1 MAKRESKKSVSLTDP
16 KPNADASGPITMNYK
31 AKKRS
36 TIKWFIAG
44 ALLLLMIFLGGGLL
58 FLDHFP
64 ALRHFT
70 LVEFLKQSFA
80 LKDTEGNTNLV
91 ASEKKVESEEEN
103 KEGSNKILTVS
114 NTKRDAQLA
123 AQLEQLSDKLYPLQ
137 QRVQKLEKDQK
148 EFDAHVS
155 SESLNRLPTD
165 EKQIKFHMPN
175 EPANS
180 DQSILIKM
188 QGIKSELNDLK
199 AQLQDKKLFVEGN
212 ERDISILRAR
222 KSIFETGASIDVP
235 TPKLLQMGVGQLA
248 NSIALGQDFSFQLAL
263 IEQLVGED
271 PKVAAIVEELRPIA
285 LRWVKSKN
293 FLKDN
298 FIEKIDRISIPTI
311 EEETI
316 FGELK
321 HQFKSLVKVKKLRG
335 IGLDTDKAILVD
347 AHEAVRKNNFKLAA
361 EKISS
366 LPNSIRMQMNDWLMI
381 VKDRVDAYRLLAKL
395 KQLTLVAS
403 RQKNN

>member
-1 MAKRESKKSVSLTDP
+1 M
-16 KPNADASGPITMNYK
+16 
-31 AKKRS
+31 
-36 TIKWFIAG
+36 
-44 ALLLLMIFLGGGLL
+44 
-58 FLDHFP
+58 
-64 ALRHFT
+64 
-70 LVEFLKQSFA
+70 
-80 LKDTEGNTNLV
+80 KDTEGNTNLI

-114 NTKRDAQLA
+114 NAKKDAQLA
-123 AQLEQLSDKLYPLQ
+123 AQLEQLSDKLYSLQ

-155 SESLNRLPTD
+155 SESLNRLSID
-165 EKQIKFHMPN
+165 EKQIKFHMRN
-175 EPANS
+175 EPVNS
-180 DQSILIKM
+180 DQSILIKI

-199 AQLQDKKLFVEGN
+199 AKLQDKKLFIEGN
-212 ERDISILRAR
+212 KRDISILRAK
-222 KSIFETGASIDVP
+222 KSVSEIGAAIDVP
-235 TPKLLQMGVGQLA
+235 TSKLVQMGVGQLA

-263 IEQLVGED
+263 IEQLFGED

-285 LRWVKSKN
+285 IRGVKSKN

-316 FGELK
+316 FAELK
-321 HQFKSLVKVKKLRG
+321 HQFKSLVKVKKLQG

-366 LPNSIRMQMNDWLMI
+366 LPDSIRMQMTDWLMI

-395 KQLTLVAS
+395 KQLILVAS

>member
-1 MAKRESKKSVSLTDP
+1 MAKRESKKSVSLTGP
-16 KPNADASGPITMNYK
+16 KPNADASGPSSMNYK

-44 ALLLLMIFLGGGLL
+44 ALLLLMIFLVGGLL
-58 FLDHFP
+58 FLDRSS
-64 ALRHFT
+64 ALRQFT

-80 LKDTEGNTNLV
+80 LEDTEGNTNLI

-103 KEGSNKILTVS
+103 KEDSNKLLTIS

-123 AQLEQLSDKLYPLQ
+123 AQLEQLSDKLYSLQ

-148 EFDAHVS
+148 ELDAHVS

-180 DQSILIKM
+180 DQSILIKI

-199 AQLQDKKLFVEGN
+199 AQLQDKKLFIEGN
-212 ERDISILRAR
+212 KRDISILRAR
-222 KSIFETGASIDVP
+222 KPVFETGAAIDLSS
-235 TPKLLQMGVGQLA
+235 PKLLQMGVGQLA

-285 LRWVKSKN
+285 LRGVKSKN

-321 HQFKSLVKVKKLRG
+321 HQFKSLVKVKKLG
-335 IGLDTDKAILVD
+335 GLGLDADKVILVD

-366 LPNSIRMQMNDWLMI
+366 LPNAIRMQMNDWLMI

-395 KQLTLVAS
+395 KQLTLAAS

>member
-16 KPNADASGPITMNYK
+16 NPNAYAAGPSSMNYK
-31 AKKRS
+31 AKKCS

-58 FLDHFP
+58 FMDHFP
-64 ALRHFT
+64 ALRQFT
-70 LVEFLKQSFA
+70 LVEFFEKSFA
-80 LKDTEGNTNLV
+80 LEDTEGNTNFV
-91 ASEKKVESEEEN
+91 ASEKKVESEKEN
-103 KEGSNKILTVS
+103 KEDSNKLLTVS
-114 NTKRDAQLA
+114 NTKRDAKLT
-123 AQLEQLSDKLYPLQ
+123 AQLDQVSDKLYSLQ

-155 SESLNRLPTD
+155 SQRLNRLTTD
-165 EKQIKFHMPN
+165 EKQIKFYMPK
-175 EPANS
+175 EAANP
-180 DQSILIKM
+180 DQSILLKI
-188 QGIKSELNDLK
+188 QDIKSELNDLK
-199 AQLQDKKLFVEGN
+199 AQLRNKKLFVEGN
-212 ERDISILRAR
+212 KSDISISRA
-222 KSIFETGASIDVP
+222 KKLISETGAAIDVT

-248 NSIALGQDFSFQLAL
+248 NSIESGQDFSFQLAL
-263 IEQLVGED
+263 IEQLVGEESEI
-271 PKVAAIVEELRPIA
+271 AAIVKELKPIA
-285 LRWVKSKN
+285 LRGVRSKN
-293 FLKDN
+293 VLKAN

-321 HQFKSLVKVKKLRG
+321 HQFKSLVKVKNLRG

-347 AHEAVRKNNFKLAA
+347 AHEAIGKNNFKLAA
-361 EKISS
+361 EKITS
-366 LPNSIRMQMNDWLMI
+366 LPSSIRMQMNDWLMF
-381 VKDRVDAYRLLAKL
+381 VKDRVDAYRLLTKL